1 MATNDIHPPIETEA
15 ARPIEI
21 REPEPELNL
30 LRSQDVLDVPL
41 WKSLF
46 SGIDSALFPKKQ
58 APLVL
63 TSKPLDTAELWGDKL
78 ERPWWKSVF
87 DNIAEA
93 LKSQGPVAKS
103 SASELDAALAR
114 PWYQSIIANIQDAL
128 FPKKLPPLELTSKPV
143 PVRDIWGFY
152 DNKRDGALVS
162 TAVHAVMIGLLIG
175 GTLWARHHITE
186 VKVAQGPV
194 MPLLNDSDIPA
205 LPPSK
210 TQVGGGGGGGDRD
223 KLQATKGKLP
233 KFAMQQI
240 TPPMVVVRNEN
251 PKLTAEPTVVVPPE
265 IKLAMNNLPNLGDPQ
280 SAIPNGPLSNGTGT
294 GGGIGSG
301 SGGGVGSGKGP
312 GVGPGEGGGIGG
324 GVFHVGG
331 GVSAPRLLY
340 EADAEFSEEAR
351 KVKHQGTVVLAVVV
365 GPDGRTRDIRVVNSL
380 GMGLDEKAI
389 EAVSKYRFDPARKDG
404 KPVAVQISVEVEFR
418 LY

>member
-1 MATNDIHPPIETEA
+1 MANQALIPQVEQEELHLLPRTSANESLVSSLAENLRA
-15 ARPIEI
+15 VFF
-21 REPEPELNL
+21 PE
-30 LRSQDVLDVPL
+30 
-41 WKSLF
+41 
-46 SGIDSALFPKKQ
+46 
-58 APLVL
+58 
-63 TSKPLDTAELWGDKL
+63 
-78 ERPWWKSVF
+78 
-87 DNIAEA
+87 
-93 LKSQGPVAKS
+93 
-103 SASELDAALAR
+103 
-114 PWYQSIIANIQDAL
+114 
-128 FPKKLPPLELTSKPV
+128 KLPPLRLTSRPV
-143 PVRDIWGFY
+143 PVRDIWGEY
-152 DNKRDGALVS
+152 DYKKQSAGVS
-162 TAVHAVMIGLLIG
+162 LFVHILLLAGLIG
-175 GTLWARHHITE
+175 ISILGARALKNAEKPKETVTLIAPDIDPTLPITP
-186 VKVAQGPV
+186 KKNQT
-194 MPLLNDSDIPA
+194 M
-205 LPPSK
+205 
-210 TQVGGGGGGGDRD
+210 GGGGGGGDRD

-233 KFAMQQI
+233 KFAMEQI

-251 PKLTAEPTVVVPPE
+251 PKLAVEPTVVVPPE
-265 IKLAMNNLPNLGDPQ
+265 IKLAQANLPNLGDPMA
-280 SAIPNGPLSNGTGT
+280 AIPNGPLSNGTGT

-351 KVKHQGTVVLAVVV
+351 KVKHQGTVVLALVV

-389 EAVSKYRFDPARKDG
+389 EAVSKYRFEPAMKDG